1 MCHNKH
7 TYLLQLF
14 CSLLLMLLLCGCVGK
29 KPDDDVALVK
39 VVMIKFERGV
49 DQANKAVL
57 DSIVLDKK
65 QNISSEL
72 LDSLSMG
79 RNLVGGRIAKKSFVI
94 VKDSAEVKLR
104 LSLQYSPQ
112 AEEPEEIEKP
122 VKLILFK
129 KSGKWKIRSFSMTS
143 DVKKPEGD

>member
-1 MCHNKH
+1 MYHNKH

-29 KPDDDVALVK
+29 KPDDDVALIK
-39 VVMIKFERGV
+39 LVMIKFERGV
-49 DQANKAVL
+49 NQGNKAVL

-79 RNLVGGRIAKKSFVI
+79 KKLIGGRIAKKSFVI
-94 VKDSAEVKLR
+94 IKDSADVKLR

-122 VKLILFK
+122 VTLFLYK
-129 KSGKWKIRSFSMTS
+129 KSGKWKIRSFSITS
-143 DVKKPEGD
+143 GQKKPEGD